1 MYYLSFLGSGFWA
14 GFSRVPW
21 AMSQPGQN
29 QGGGQGYD
37 FIREALPPLPSLLG
51 VNLLLCSYKTE
62 VPAFLLAVN

>member
-1 MYYLSFLGSGFWA
+1 
-14 GFSRVPW
+14 
-21 AMSQPGQN
+21 MSQQGQN
-29 QGGGQGYD
+29 QGGGHGYD